1 MRLIVLLHSSIFGW
15 KPLKMGSNALKCEIF
30 IL

>member
-1 MRLIVLLHSSIFGW
+1 MIVLLHSNIFDW
-15 KPLKMGSNALKCEIF
+15 KPLKMGLNALKCEIF